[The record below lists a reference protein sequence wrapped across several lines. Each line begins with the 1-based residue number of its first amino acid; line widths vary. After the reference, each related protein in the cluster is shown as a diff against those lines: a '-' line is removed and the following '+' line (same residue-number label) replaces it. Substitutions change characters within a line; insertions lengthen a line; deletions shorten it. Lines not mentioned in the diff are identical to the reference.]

1 MKYGSAIC
9 INVIENSSNS
19 KTRGIATRELQVCVQ
34 SSGLNAIG
42 KKGILVTAKAF
53 SEENMPENKMLYLDL
68 IETVILKMNSDTNKY
83 FNICG
88 SSALSGKARDA
99 IGARMAKASTVTNE
113 GRSSNSRQSLG
124 SSAVR
129 SRTSQPQT
137 LTTRS
142 TSSEDNEGPFKF
154 SYASNGDKINSS
166 GGSLESRAS
175 LSDEMVNKR
184 EASSGAAA
192 SLRERLR
199 QIRDK
204 HTHEGDS
211 SKDLGFRASPSNGQ
225 SSRSIIA
232 PTACPLYDE
241 IVGTVE
247 ALLGEP
253 TPLLE
258 INDSFTKALICLRQ
272 LHSTLSNSSND
283 STGTDPALLQELLQY
298 LHYKVPE
305 TVKLL
310 TRCVISL

>member
-1 MKYGSAIC
+1 VKYGSAIC
-9 INVIENSSNS
+9 VNVIENSSNS

-53 SEENMPENKMLYLDL
+53 SEENLPENKAFYLDL

-83 FNICG
+83 FKICG

-99 IGARMAKASTVTNE
+99 IGARMAKASTGTNE
-113 GRSSNSRQSLG
+113 VRSTNSRQSLG
-124 SSAVR
+124 SSAGR

-137 LTTRS
+137 MTRA
-142 TSSEDNEGPFKF
+142 TPSEDNEGPFKF
-154 SYASNGDKINSS
+154 SYASNGDKIESP
-166 GGSLESRAS
+166 GGSMESRAS
-175 LSDEMVNKR
+175 LSDDMVNKR

-204 HTHEGDS
+204 HAQEGDS
-211 SKDLGFRASPSNGQ
+211 SKDAGFRASPSNGQ

-232 PTACPLYDE
+232 PTTCPLYDE
-241 IVGTVE
+241 IVGAVE
-247 ALLGEP
+247 TLLGEP

-272 LHSTLSNSSND
+272 LHSSLSNNSND
-283 STGTDPALLQELLQY
+283 STGTDPALLKELRQY

-310 TRCVISL
+310 TRYVISL